1 MIIRRNEGWL
11 AARVGDEILMMSAE
25 KGLYLGLN
33 AVGARI
39 WDLIE
44 SPCETENICAQL
56 VREYEIAPDVCHA
69 EVAAFFDQLAGHGAI
84 DRDAAPAA

>member
-1 MIIRRNEGWL
+1 MIVWRNKGWL
-11 AARVGDEILMMSAE
+11 AARVADELLMMSAE

-44 SPCETENICAQL
+44 DPCETSALCAQL
-56 VREYEIAPDVCHA
+56 VREYEIAPDSCHA
-69 EVAAFFDQLAGHGAI
+69 EVDAFLEQLASHGAI